1 MKEQTMA
8 TTTTTTRENAGN
20 GPARRPPVDVIET
33 GHSIVLFADLP
44 GVAPE
49 NLQISVEDKVL
60 RIEAEAKLDTPAEMK
75 AVYAEFHVPRYVR
88 EFSLSNELDP
98 QKIDAK
104 LRNGQLTLTI
114 PKAEHAKPRKI
125 SVAVR

>member
-1 MKEQTMA
+1 MA
-8 TTTTTTRENAGN
+8 ETTTTTRENAATN
-20 GPARRPPVDVIET
+20 PARRPPVDVIET
-33 GHSIVLFADLP
+33 AHSIVLFADLP

-60 RIEAEAKLDTPAEMK
+60 RLEAEANLDTPDGMK
-75 AVYAEFHVPRYVR
+75 AVYAEFRVPRYVR
-88 EFSLSNELDP
+88 EFSLSNELDA
-98 QKIDAK
+98 QKIDAT

>member
-1 MKEQTMA
+1 
-8 TTTTTTRENAGN
+8 
-20 GPARRPPVDVIET
+20 
-33 GHSIVLFADLP
+33 
-44 GVAPE
+44 
-49 NLQISVEDKVL
+49 
-60 RIEAEAKLDTPAEMK
+60 
-75 AVYAEFHVPRYVR
+75 VR